1 MIRKLAGE
9 YEGVEVC
16 VARPGV
22 ITSSTTW
29 MRAAVA
35 SAFSAT
41 NFFTRAFA
49 NITLED
55 VSSAVLNQ
63 VVDGFEKETLSNS
76 DLVRLGQVAS
86 DLRKT

>member
-1 MIRKLAGE
+1 MIRKLPGE

-16 VARPGV
+16 IARPGV

-29 MRAAVA
+29 IKATVA

-49 NITLED
+49 NITLQE

-63 VVDGFEKETLSNS
+63 VVDGFEKGTLSNA
-76 DLVRLGQVAS
+76 DLVRLGQAAS
-86 DLRKT
+86 ELKKT